1 MGDFHG
7 LRSFQG
13 GYSQATIL
21 SIVFLLLMTWYA
33 GPVLFV
39 SMVLADALVFILGI
53 FFALGL
59 FFDPFNTVR
68 CFFFGGGRWLLPCFR
83 DGVLA
88 ENKWT
93 RRRKLQ
99 DIFFYLKMFWRVFNP
114 QKDWVNTIQWVYLG
128 ILLDKSRC
136 YRWSH
141 TTIATFHIDKSEILI
156 WKSCKWQVQ
165 DLVRLIMR
173 AQKKD
178 QWPAWTLGRT
188 WYTAGPSVVLRC
200 AGTMKSQII
209 VRGSNHAQKNFP
221 ILMAKYGCPVCVDE
235 VIGKDRIEQKAK
247 SFECVVG

>member
-1 MGDFHG
+1 MGYV
-7 LRSFQG
+7 SFREGIARPPFSPSSSCYWWRGMPVQ
-13 GYSQATIL
+13 SFSFPWSWLMPWSL
-21 SIVFLLLMTWYA
+21 SWAFSSLWASSLI
-33 GPVLFV
+33 P
-39 SMVLADALVFILGI
+39 SI
-53 FFALGL
+53 
-59 FFDPFNTVR
+59 R
-68 CFFFGGGRWLLPCFR
+68 CAVVFFGGGRWLLPCFR

-141 TTIATFHIDKSEILI
+141 TTIATFHIDKSEVLI

>member
-1 MGDFHG
+1 
-7 LRSFQG
+7 
-13 GYSQATIL
+13 
-21 SIVFLLLMTWYA
+21 MTWYA

-68 CFFFGGGRWLLPCFR
+68 SLFFFWGGGRWLLPCFR

-173 AQKKD
+173 AQKRTSD
-178 QWPAWTLGRT
+178 QHEHSDEHGTLRALLS
-188 WYTAGPSVVLRC
+188 YFVVLELWSPKLFY
-200 AGTMKSQII
+200 GVLTMLKRTSLSWW
-209 VRGSNHAQKNFP
+209 RNMDA
-221 ILMAKYGCPVCVDE
+221 LCVLIHE